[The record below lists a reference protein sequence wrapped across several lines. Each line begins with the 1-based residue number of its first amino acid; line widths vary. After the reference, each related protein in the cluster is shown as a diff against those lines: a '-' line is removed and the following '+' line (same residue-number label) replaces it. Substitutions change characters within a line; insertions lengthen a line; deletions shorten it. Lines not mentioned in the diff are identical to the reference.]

1 MEISWLNRPL
11 GLMLSAFEFITG
23 GYALALLLY
32 ALVFKIVFLPFSIK
46 QQKTQIKMAKLQPKI
61 NLIKAKYKGRTDQRT
76 MQKQQQEIM
85 ELQRQEGANPLA
97 GCLPLLIQ
105 LPLILLLFGTIN
117 KPVTYIANVIDTPE
131 FENVEKEEIILN
143 VYNEL
148 TPGKEFDSLDIS
160 EIELINR
167 IYKFVDNGEVRLYL
181 TDENGNVISSSTET
195 ISAVGGGLETREQ
208 RIAAIERLGLDY
220 DSIPNFNLFGV
231 NLAATPSESGFS
243 ILWLIPVLAALSQ
256 WGSMWLTRKFN
267 GGNPMQ
273 AQDAQTQ
280 ASMRIMDLVFPGL
293 TLWMAFKFSGMLGI
307 YWVFQALLGLLQ
319 AFILSRV
326 MPLPKYSED
335 ELKAMRKAEKEAEKA
350 QKEAAKTQPKYRSL
364 HYIDDDDYDILPEAP
379 RSEETK
385 EKAIDPNIP
394 EIKD

>member
-1 MEISWLNRPL
+1 MFDWLNRLL
-11 GLMLSAFEFITG
+11 GQMLSFFESFTG
-23 GYALALLLY
+23 GYAIALLLY

-85 ELQRQEGANPLA
+85 ELQRQEGANPLS

-105 LPLILLLFGTIN
+105 LPLIMLLFGTIN
-117 KPVTYIANVIDTPE
+117 KPLTFIADAIDTPE
-131 FENVEKEEIILN
+131 FEDVEKEEIVLDI
-143 VYNEL
+143 YNEI
-148 TPGKEFDSLDIS
+148 TGGYEFENLEIT

-167 IYKFVDNGEVRLYL
+167 IYEYV
-181 TDENGNVISSSTET
+181 ENGVMRNYEKGEDGKIKEVDPTDLKIAGNLTT
-195 ISAVGGGLETREQ
+195 TEQ
-208 RIAAIERLGLDY
+208 RIAVIENLGLDY
-220 DSIPNFNLFGV
+220 DSIPNFKFFGV
-231 NLAATPSESGFS
+231 NLAETPSLNNFS
-243 ILWLIPVLAALSQ
+243 ILCLIPVLAALSQ

-293 TLWMAFKFSGMLGI
+293 TLWMAFSFSGMLGI
-307 YWVFQALLGLLQ
+307 YWIFQALLGLLQ

-335 ELKAMRKAEKEAEKA
+335 ELKAMRKAEKEVEKA